1 MIRVVRDP
9 STVAM
14 ASPQML
20 PKVDRRYSNSSP
32 LSLRMSCDRCRVQKL
47 KCSVPAGAEACQ
59 RCMRARVS
67 CVFGRRTPSKRSS
80 RTATRPPSPP
90 SPPTQNEQP
99 PLSPQRA
106 VAVPPAPSSGLIT
119 ASASASASSSS
130 TCSSLSPTIAPS
142 GCQAATPDTEL
153 DTCTLIVSEP
163 MLSAAPEPELEP
175 RSCDA
180 LHLHASWDGSAVDLD
195 LYEYSFASTMPKR
208 NGDMDM
214 DMVGYDW
221 LEQSGFALDDGST
234 FEMGRFDLAPW
245 SHLPPPTAEARR
257 PLDDMAAINGTSASN
272 TSRIS
277 NAATATTG
285 QRLTALVSEIQ
296 QQLRRLEEG
305 PWHTDSTHSLH
316 DYPVGTI
323 LELSQQFSAIAGSI
337 LSSTVCTSGG
347 MEEEAGS
354 DEDNDNSG
362 RTAGCATAD
371 TPTMLLIMCGY
382 IWLVRIY
389 GIVMGHFQKHLDRM
403 PTGDPR
409 HLRTTTGVISPI
421 AGGVSVS
428 TKLRLGELPCT
439 DVALSLQQIHTAVR
453 MLLDVLHEIEG
464 HLGRG
469 AVAACDMAVALL
481 LNSGRPQN
489 GSSRGLGIKAAAVK
503 KLLREKMG
511 L

>member
-1 MIRVVRDP
+1 MP
-9 STVAM
+9 
-14 ASPQML
+14 
-20 PKVDRRYSNSSP
+20 
-32 LSLRMSCDRCRVQKL
+32 
-47 KCSVPAGAEACQ
+47 
-59 RCMRARVS
+59 
-67 CVFGRRTPSKRSS
+67 
-80 RTATRPPSPP
+80 
-90 SPPTQNEQP
+90 
-99 PLSPQRA
+99 
-106 VAVPPAPSSGLIT
+106 
-119 ASASASASSSS
+119 
-130 TCSSLSPTIAPS
+130 
-142 GCQAATPDTEL
+142 
-153 DTCTLIVSEP
+153 
-163 MLSAAPEPELEP
+163 SAAPEPELEP
-175 RSCDA
+175 RSCDD

-195 LYEYSFASTMPKR
+195 LYEYSFASTIPQR
-208 NGDMDM
+208 DSDMDM
-214 DMVGYDW
+214 AGYDW
-221 LEQSGFALDDGST
+221 LEQPGFALDDGST

-257 PLDDMAAINGTSASN
+257 PPDDMAAINNTLASHIN
-272 TSRIS
+272 RSS

-347 MEEEAGS
+347 LEEAGS

-389 GIVMGHFQKHLDRM
+389 GIVMGHFHKHLDRM

-409 HLRTTTGVISPI
+409 HLIRTTAGVISPI
-421 AGGVSVS
+421 TSGVS

>member
-1 MIRVVRDP
+1 MP
-9 STVAM
+9 
-14 ASPQML
+14 
-20 PKVDRRYSNSSP
+20 
-32 LSLRMSCDRCRVQKL
+32 
-47 KCSVPAGAEACQ
+47 
-59 RCMRARVS
+59 
-67 CVFGRRTPSKRSS
+67 
-80 RTATRPPSPP
+80 
-90 SPPTQNEQP
+90 
-99 PLSPQRA
+99 
-106 VAVPPAPSSGLIT
+106 
-119 ASASASASSSS
+119 
-130 TCSSLSPTIAPS
+130 
-142 GCQAATPDTEL
+142 
-153 DTCTLIVSEP
+153 
-163 MLSAAPEPELEP
+163 SAAPELEP

-180 LHLHASWDGSAVDLD
+180 LHASWDGSVVD
-195 LYEYSFASTMPKR
+195 LYEYGFASTMPKR
-208 NGDMDM
+208 DSATSDMDM
-214 DMVGYDW
+214 AGYDW

-234 FEMGRFDLAPW
+234 FEMGRLDLAPW
-245 SHLPPPTAEARR
+245 SHLPPPTAEARW
-257 PLDDMAAINGTSASN
+257 PTDDIAAINSTSASHI
-272 TSRIS
+272 SRSS
-277 NAATATTG
+277 NAVTTG

-337 LSSTVCTSGG
+337 LSSTVCPSGG
-347 MEEEAGS
+347 LEEGGS
-354 DEDNDNSG
+354 DEDNNE
-362 RTAGCATAD
+362 RTVGCATAD

-389 GIVMGHFQKHLDRM
+389 GIVLGHFQKHLDRM

-421 AGGVSVS
+421 AGGVS

-489 GSSRGLGIKAAAVK
+489 GSSRGLGVKAAAVK

>member
-1 MIRVVRDP
+1 M
-9 STVAM
+9 
-14 ASPQML
+14 QL
-20 PKVDRRYSNSSP
+20 
-32 LSLRMSCDRCRVQKL
+32 
-47 KCSVPAGAEACQ
+47 EA
-59 RCMRARVS
+59 
-67 CVFGRRTPSKRSS
+67 
-80 RTATRPPSPP
+80 
-90 SPPTQNEQP
+90 
-99 PLSPQRA
+99 
-106 VAVPPAPSSGLIT
+106 
-119 ASASASASSSS
+119 
-130 TCSSLSPTIAPS
+130 
-142 GCQAATPDTEL
+142 
-153 DTCTLIVSEP
+153 LIVSEP
-163 MLSAAPEPELEP
+163 IPSAAPELEP
-175 RSCDA
+175 SSCDA
-180 LHLHASWDGSAVDLD
+180 FNTSWDGSGLE
-195 LYEYSFASTMPKR
+195 LYSFGSTMSER
-208 NGDMDM
+208 DSDMDM
-214 DMVGYDW
+214 AGFDW

-234 FEMGRFDLAPW
+234 FEMGRSEVTPW
-245 SHLPPPTAEARR
+245 SHLPPSTDTTRLPT
-257 PLDDMAAINGTSASN
+257 DGIAAINTSAS
-272 TSRIS
+272 SIIRS
-277 NAATATTG
+277 GNAVTTG

-305 PWHTDSTHSLH
+305 PWHTDSADSLH

-323 LELSQQFSAIAGSI
+323 LELSQQFSSIAGSI
-337 LSSTVCTSGG
+337 LNSTVCVSGG
-347 MEEEAGS
+347 VEEGGS
-354 DEDNDNSG
+354 DEDNSE

-389 GIVMGHFQKHLDRM
+389 GVVLGHFQKHLHRM

-409 HLRTTTGVISPI
+409 HLGTTTSVISPI
-421 AGGVSVS
+421 TNGAS
-428 TKLRLGELPCT
+428 TKFRLGELPCT

>member
-1 MIRVVRDP
+1 MIRVRDP
-9 STVAM
+9 STAAT

-20 PKVDRRYSNSSP
+20 PKVDMRCSDSSP

-47 KCSVPAGAEACQ
+47 KCSVSAGAKACQ

-67 CVFGRRTPSKRSS
+67 CVFGRRTPSKRTSIRVD
-80 RTATRPPSPP
+80 RTATRRR
-90 SPPTQNEQP
+90 SPPTQPP
-99 PLSPQRA
+99 PLSPQRP
-106 VAVPPAPSSGLIT
+106 VPSPSTSGLT
-119 ASASASASSSS
+119 AASSSS
-130 TCSSLSPTIAPS
+130 SCSSVSPITAPS
-142 GCQAATPDTEL
+142 GCLAATPDTEL
-153 DTCTLIVSEP
+153 EVLIVSEP
-163 MLSAAPEPELEP
+163 MPSAAPELEP
-175 RSCDA
+175 SSCDA
-180 LHLHASWDGSAVDLD
+180 LNTSWDGSAVE
-195 LYEYSFASTMPKR
+195 LYGFASTMPER
-208 NGDMDM
+208 DSDMDM
-214 DMVGYDW
+214 AGYDW
-221 LEQSGFALDDGST
+221 LEQSGFALDEGST
-234 FEMGRFDLAPW
+234 FEMGRSDLAPW
-245 SHLPPPTAEARR
+245 SHLPPPTAAARW
-257 PLDDMAAINGTSASN
+257 PTDDIAAINTSASSI
-272 TSRIS
+272 SRSS
-277 NAATATTG
+277 NAVTTS

-305 PWHTDSTHSLH
+305 PWHTDSTHSVH

-323 LELSQQFSAIAGSI
+323 LELSQQFSAITGSI
-337 LSSTVCTSGG
+337 LSSTVCISGG
-347 MEEEAGS
+347 LEESGSS
-354 DEDNDNSG
+354 DEDNSE
-362 RTAGCATAD
+362 RTAGCTTAD

-389 GIVMGHFQKHLDRM
+389 GVVLGHFQKHLHRM
-403 PTGDPR
+403 PTGDPC
-409 HLRTTTGVISPI
+409 HLGTTTGVISPI
-421 AGGVSVS
+421 AGGVS

-453 MLLDVLHEIEG
+453 MLLDMLHEIEG